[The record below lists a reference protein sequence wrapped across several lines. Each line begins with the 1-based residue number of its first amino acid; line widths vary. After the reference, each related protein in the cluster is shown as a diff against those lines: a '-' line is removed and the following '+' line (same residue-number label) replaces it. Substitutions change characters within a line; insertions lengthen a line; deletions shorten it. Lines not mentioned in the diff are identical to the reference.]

1 MHYGVTEPA
10 FIEALGKNADQVF
23 GASVWTETIKT
34 KGEVLWPDAKSYADA
49 AMKAY
54 NVPADY
60 TQAGSSAAGIAFQM
74 ALIKINA
81 VPPLDE
87 KKRDELV
94 VALEN
99 LKVQTFYGQI
109 SFATEGQFYHANVG
123 LTPLTIQIQ
132 NGKVVVVGPDN
143 LAESKPIYPMKAAK
157 K

>member
-10 FIEALGKNADQVF
+10 FIEALGKSADQIF

-94 VALEN
+94 VALEK
-99 LKVQTFYGQI
+99 LKVQTFYGEI
-109 SFATEGQFYHANVG
+109 GFATEGQFYHANVG

-132 NGKVVVVGPDN
+132 NGKVVVVGPES
-143 LAESKPIYPMKAAK
+143 LAESKPIYPMKAMK
-157 K
+157 